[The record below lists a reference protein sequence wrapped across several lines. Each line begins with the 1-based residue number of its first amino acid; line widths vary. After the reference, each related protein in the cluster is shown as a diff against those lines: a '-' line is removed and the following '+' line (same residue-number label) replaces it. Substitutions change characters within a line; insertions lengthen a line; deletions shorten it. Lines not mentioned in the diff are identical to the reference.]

1 VETLKYVV
9 DCNVPTIALTDNA
22 MSPLATLAHYS
33 FFIGTDSPNFFPS
46 HVPTLLVL
54 ETLVDM
60 VIRERGVQALQHIAA
75 VERQNHKL
83 NEYWRDGPAKPQG
96 DEQ

>member
-1 VETLKYVV
+1 
-9 DCNVPTIALTDNA
+9 
-22 MSPLATLAHYS
+22 
-33 FFIGTDSPNFFPS
+33 
-46 HVPTLLVL
+46 
-54 ETLVDM
+54 M